1 MFNRG
6 INELLQSLPDFGE
19 LDEAAVYRLL
29 SGAWLEVVERDE
41 FDAPPSADTP
51 NADDLRRLA
60 TALQVDAVLRSEIDD
75 QVSKASAFVAAESLE
90 IAKELDGGL
99 DGAAD
104 LEQILVA
111 LLYLIAGYDANA
123 RVAIRDVEIDS
134 ERSPA
139 EQYALSGVL
148 AFLGG
153 GEMPERPDGTDDVD
167 LLLYER
173 VEAALMMEI
182 GDLVSGFARWL
193 RDPAVSNGDDPA
205 RLLDLAD
212 GLRLDEDDIPISA
225 HPTTQHFARVA
236 GAALTEA
243 STRALR
249 NVPAPEGTPETF
261 VNFLKERC
269 SVQPLL
275 WPAAYEY
282 AAAALPGPSV
292 SGVVSVPTG
301 AGKSAVADLA
311 IQHAITRGWVLYIAP
326 TNALVGQIR
335 RQLRQ
340 DHPGVN
346 VREFLGGVE
355 YTTLA
360 GEALD
365 DIGTGEV
372 LVMTPEKCS
381 LALRQSAGTFSNLAL
396 LVLDEAHSLAE
407 KGGRGVLSELVLAE
421 VLVRAEQVNLL
432 LMSAL
437 IENPESLASWLSDV
451 QQRNAV
457 VIREP
462 WRPTRTL
469 RAVVGID
476 GSATIE
482 AAREPIDRLAAMPPH
497 RKHEKFEGRLAVL
510 AGLRGPWST
519 DEPEDYSLHRIGA
532 TTPMQVSRGDGD
544 RVFIDE
550 DSAKVRPTV
559 EALAQLLGER
569 GQKTMAFQPGSRH
582 DSFRAALSLDG
593 FGEVELD
600 QTVES
605 LLALASAELGV
616 QSLLGEALRKGAGVH
631 TSALLAEE
639 RRASEIAFVGGGCL
653 VLFATGTLAQGLN
666 LPATAVIVGGTKIG
680 YSPDQSADEEL
691 SRQRSQLLNA
701 IGRAGRA
708 RVAMRSIALVVPNKL
723 PVLDG
728 ETAAEVVLPRAEFLR
743 EEDASTAVTSALR
756 PLLSRL
762 DEERVDPDTLY
773 PTDHIVV
780 SYLAPNEEEDLAPRI
795 LSRSWGAQ
803 QLGLL
808 ERVEGLSGSIEA
820 LSRGSLELSSGP
832 EWAAEAAR
840 RSGVAV
846 PLAGRFCAFLLEAM
860 RETTPE
866 SVDDWM
872 DLLISGIGEIPHE
885 ELGLLLDKEAFKS
898 TRLADLFSEDVSKS
912 AAARA
917 VLAETL
923 RLWFKGEPLN
933 VVGGA
938 AHGGGPIEDM
948 GRTERSPI
956 PRTIRLVDT
965 GIGFNLTR
973 AAGLLAAALDVAV
986 EEQALDAPSEPSRQE
1001 LERLPVVLRFGAS
1014 NPIALALLRAGARPR
1029 VIAHLLADLLE
1040 PPSEDL
1046 NDEALREWAGNALR
1060 GIDGSVDLDP
1070 ETESGRLIAR
1080 YVLARDAR

>member
-6 INELLQSLPDFGE
+6 INELLRSLPDLGE
-19 LDEAAVYRLL
+19 LDDATVYRLL

-41 FDAPPSADTP
+41 LDAPPSADAP
-51 NADDLRRLA
+51 DAHDLRRLA
-60 TALQVDAVLRSEIDD
+60 MALQVDAVLRSEVDD

-123 RVAIRDVEIDS
+123 RVAIRDVEINS
-134 ERSPA
+134 ERNPG
-139 EQYALSGVL
+139 EQYALSSVL

-153 GEMPERPDGTDDVD
+153 GELPERPDGTDDVD

-173 VEAALMMEI
+173 VEAALMMEV
-182 GDLVSGFARWL
+182 GDLVSGFARWV
-193 RDPAVSNGDDPA
+193 RDPAIPDGDDPA

-212 GLRLDEDDIPISA
+212 SLRLDEDDIPIGA
-225 HPTTQHFARVA
+225 HPATQHFARVA

-249 NVPAPEGTPETF
+249 DVPTPEGTPETF
-261 VNFLKERC
+261 IKFLKERC

-275 WPAAYEY
+275 WPAANEY
-282 AAAALPGPSV
+282 AAVALPGPSV

-335 RQLRQ
+335 RQLRL
-340 DHPGVN
+340 DHPGVS

-381 LALRQSAGTFSNLAL
+381 LALRQSAEVFSNLAL
-396 LVLDEAHSLAE
+396 VVLDEAHSLAE

-421 VLVRAEQVNLL
+421 VLVRAAQVNLL
-432 LMSAL
+432 FMSAL
-437 IENPESLASWLSDV
+437 IENPESLASWLADV

-457 VIREP
+457 VVKEP

-476 GSATIE
+476 GSATIA

-532 TTPMQVSRGDGD
+532 ATPMRVSRGNGD
-544 RVFIDE
+544 RIFIDE

-569 GQKTMAFQPGSRH
+569 GQKTMAFQPSSKH
-582 DSFRAALSLDG
+582 HSFRAALSIDG
-593 FGEVELD
+593 FGDIELD
-600 QTVES
+600 ETVES
-605 LLALASAELGV
+605 LLGLASAELGV
-616 QSLLGEALRKGAGVH
+616 PSLLGEALRKGAGVH

-639 RRASEIAFVGGGCL
+639 RRASELAFVDGGCV

-691 SRQRSQLLNA
+691 SQQRSQLLNA

-708 RVAMRSIALVVPNKL
+708 KVAMRSIALVVPNKL
-723 PVLDG
+723 PILDE
-728 ETAAEVVLPRAEFLR
+728 ETVAEVVLPRAEFLR

-762 DEERVDPDTLY
+762 DEERVDTDTLY
-773 PTDHIVV
+773 PTDHVVV
-780 SYLAPNEEEDLAPRI
+780 SYLAQNGEEDLPSQI

-808 ERVEGLSGSIEA
+808 DHVADLSGAIEA
-820 LSRGSLELSSGP
+820 LSRESLELTNGP

-846 PLAGRFCAFLLEAM
+846 PLAGRFCAFLPEAM
-860 RETTPE
+860 RETMPE
-866 SVDDWM
+866 SVDDWL
-872 DLLISGIGEIPHE
+872 DLLISGIGEIPQG
-885 ELGLLLDKEAFKS
+885 ELGLLLDKEVFKS
-898 TRLADLFSEDVSKS
+898 TRLVDLFADDVNKS

-923 RLWFKGEPLN
+923 RLWINGEPLN

-938 AHGGGPIEDM
+938 AHGSGPIEDV

-965 GIGFNLTR
+965 GIGFSLTR
-973 AAGLLAAALDVAV
+973 AAGLLAAALDVGI
-986 EEQALDAPSEPSRQE
+986 EEQALDAPSETSRQE
-1001 LERLPVVLRFGAS
+1001 LERLPIVLRFGAS

-1029 VIAHLLADLLE
+1029 VIAHLLADLVE

-1046 NDEALREWAGNALR
+1046 TDEALREWAGNALG
-1060 GIDGSVDLDP
+1060 GIDENLNLDS
-1070 ETESGRLIAR
+1070 ETESGRLIAQFLR
-1080 YVLARDAR
+1080 ARDAR